1 MKALVVG
8 GNGFIG
14 SRLVTRVLEA
24 GDRVTVLDIG
34 APRSDLDWSQVDY
47 RRGSLADAAVLE
59 SALDGV
65 DVVYHCA
72 SSTVPSSSN
81 LNPIGDI
88 EQNLISA
95 VRLLEAMRGMSTRR
109 IVYLSS
115 GGTVYGNPSVV
126 PVSEDHPLNPI
137 SSYGVVKVAIEKY
150 LRMYEA
156 LYGIEP
162 VIVRPSN
169 PYGPGQRPT
178 GVQGLIASFLGRA
191 LSGEPLTI
199 WGDGEIVRDYLYID
213 DLVEFLWLAGA
224 QPVPGTYNV
233 GSGEGWSVNQ
243 IIDAISRS
251 MGRKPDIIRLENRS
265 FDVRRIVLD
274 ISRARAAFA
283 WAPSVGLDAGIS
295 VTLAWVEDYL
305 AGALPARFSRR
316 G

>member
-14 SRLVTRVLEA
+14 SRLITRMLAADDQVA
-24 GDRVTVLDIG
+24 VLDTG
-34 APRSDLDWSQVDY
+34 AARSDFDWSRVDY
-47 RRGSLADAAVLE
+47 RQGSLTDVALLD
-59 SALDGV
+59 SALEGV

-81 LNPIGDI
+81 LNPVGDI
-88 EQNLISA
+88 EQNLVGA
-95 VRLLEAMRGMSTRR
+95 VHLLEAMRHRGKRR

-150 LRMYEA
+150 LLMYEA
-156 LYGIEP
+156 LHGIEP

-178 GVQGLIASFLGRA
+178 GVQGLIASFLGKV
-191 LSGEPLTI
+191 LSGEPLTV
-199 WGDGEIVRDYLYID
+199 WGDGEVVRDYLYID
-213 DLVEFLWLAGA
+213 DLVEFLWLAGTR
-224 QPVPGTYNV
+224 PVPGTYNV
-233 GSGEGWSVNQ
+233 GSGEGQSVNQ

-251 MGRKPDIIRLENRS
+251 IGRTPDIVRMENRS

-274 ISRARAAFA
+274 ISRARAVFA
-283 WAPSVGLDAGIS
+283 WAPSVGLDEGIS
-295 VTLAWVEDYL
+295 AARVWIEDYL
-305 AGALPARFSRR
+305 ARAKPARFSH
-316 G
+316 